1 MQYTVSGLI
10 HFLFLALP
18 FTGMIKVLTGISYFS
33 LIFDLALFGTILICF
48 AQRPSFVL
56 RFEAVVMTALIVV
69 SVLQIFNPY
78 DSDLMFKVKGYRSS
92 GLYMLAFFVPWMQ
105 QRPEQNLER
114 FIRLNLIVG
123 CVVMLYA
130 IRQLILPLPI
140 EKAYAQMA
148 GTGSTFMGDTY
159 ERDANVFRIFGT
171 FSASTHLAAYC
182 VWIFS
187 VAGAAYLMR
196 LFRPALP
203 VAALALSIVGL
214 AITYSRTTLVALPV
228 AALVLAFGYGRLRS
242 GLKGIMVTVALGIV
256 GSIFLAAAAAVVPM
270 LKDRL
275 MTIVSFDNVS
285 SLMSRLLIWQE
296 RLHDIAQAP
305 WGYGTGLAGF
315 HDIENQKLVADNQFL
330 KVLIEWGWLAGAS
343 FIIMLICIAIRQIRT
358 ITPQRPRVV
367 VTVQMASASFVAAML
382 LVMMTGQILEA
393 FPIGVM
399 FWYLCGLGYYLA
411 VQPLHTLAPKVPMN
425 EYAKSPTLALPN
437 SHPKPV

>member
-33 LIFDLALFGTILICF
+33 LVFDLALFGTILICF
-48 AQRPSFVL
+48 AQRPRLVI
-56 RFEAVVMTALIVV
+56 RFEALVMAALIII

-78 DSDLMFKVKGYRSS
+78 DPDLMFKIKGYRSS
-92 GLYMLAFFVPWMQ
+92 GLYMLAFFIPWMQ
-105 QRPEQNLER
+105 QRPDRHLER
-114 FIRLNLIVG
+114 FIYLNLIIG
-123 CVVMLYA
+123 CIVMLYA
-130 IRQLILPLPI
+130 IRQLLIPLPI

-159 ERDANVFRIFGT
+159 ERDANVFRIFGS

-182 VWIFS
+182 IWIFS
-187 VAGAAYLMR
+187 VAGASYLTK

-203 VAALALSIVGL
+203 AAAMALSIVGL
-214 AITYSRTTLVALPV
+214 AITYSRTTLVALPI
-228 AALVLAFGYGRLRS
+228 AAMVLAFGYGRLRS
-242 GLKGIMVTVALGIV
+242 GLKGIAVTIALGVV
-256 GSIFLAAAAAVVPM
+256 GAIFLAAAAAVVPM

-285 SLMSRLLIWQE
+285 SMMSRLLIWQE
-296 RLHDIAQAP
+296 RLQDISKSP

-330 KVLIEWGWLAGAS
+330 KVLIEWGWLAGGA
-343 FIIMLICIAIRQIRT
+343 FIVMLISIAFRQVRT
-358 ITPQRPRVV
+358 ISPQRPRAVV
-367 VTVQMASASFVAAML
+367 ALQMASSSFVAAML

-393 FPIGVM
+393 FPIGVI

-411 VQPLHTLAPKVPMN
+411 IQPVHILLPAQPKAASV
-425 EYAKSPTLALPN
+425 ST
-437 SHPKPV
+437 V